1 MENESFVRR
10 NNSGIAKAQNTLT
23 VKEIDEFGDFYCP
36 RCYSLLDGV
45 GQNTCRHCHQKLD
58 WHDWENASELPYEK
72 AAKRCLNYTKSK

>member
-1 MENESFVRR
+1 MENESFVSR

-45 GQNTCRHCHQKLD
+45 NQKECPFCHQELD
-58 WHDWENASELPYEK
+58 WHDWENASELSYEK
-72 AAKRCLNYTKSK
+72 AAKLCLNYTKSK